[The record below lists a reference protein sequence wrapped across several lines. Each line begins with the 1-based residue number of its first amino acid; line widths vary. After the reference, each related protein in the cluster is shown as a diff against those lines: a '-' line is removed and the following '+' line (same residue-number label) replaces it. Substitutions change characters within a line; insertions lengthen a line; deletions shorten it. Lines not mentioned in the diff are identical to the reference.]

1 MTENT
6 ELKKQRA
13 AQDEK
18 MKRLTTKI
26 LRLKSDMKKIQ
37 GKKMQTFGCQGNNYS
52 SYIVVN

>member
-18 MKRLTTKI
+18 MKRLATKI

-37 GKKMQTFGCQGNNYS
+37 GKSQETTN
-52 SYIVVN
+52 